1 MANSPLH
8 KIEDTTLLVNLK
20 IEGKDMKDIYAIQS
34 IKVNHAINKI
44 STTEIVFLPDVDIA
58 SGKIEMTDGDDFNP
72 GKIIEIFAGYTGT
85 ESNSIFKGVIVKQ
98 IVRLDKENS
107 YSFIIECRH
116 EAVKMSFTEKDRF
129 FENQPDDKVISNI
142 IGEYNIRCT
151 VGNSI
156 EQQEISFQKRTTD
169 WDFIVARC
177 TLNGMIVTLDGSAG
191 MLIDAPKLDAPS
203 VLTIEA
209 GIDMISF
216 DGTVSAE
223 NQPSAVNTHAWDPK
237 TLSLLKASA
246 TEPVL
251 NKQGNINV
259 KDLSS
264 APTQSVLNLVS
275 ATPLTT
281 GYLKTWA
288 NSILQRKRLGAFTG
302 NVQFIGNSMVKTGS
316 LIEIKGVGKKLS
328 GQAFVSAVKHS
339 IDSGN
344 WLTTVTFGLEEQP
357 ANENKPSL
365 YITAYGRLTTP
376 QGLQLATVKKI
387 EPDTGNLYRIQIE
400 IPSASDNQNYSWARM
415 AHPYASNKSGSFF
428 LPEIGDEVVFG
439 FLDNDPCHPIILG
452 SLYNG
457 KNDPPYTPAT
467 TNNIKAFVTRS
478 KMKLEFDEEKKS
490 IRLLTPGKNSI
501 VISDDEKYI
510 EMKDQHNNSFTLN
523 ADGISI
529 NSAGDIKI
537 SALRNIQIDATGNI
551 KAIATNDLALQ
562 GLTVNINAQTQL
574 IAKGNASAEFSA
586 AGETTLKGA
595 IVMIN

>member
-1 MANSPLH
+1 MANSPLDN
-8 KIEDTTLLVNLK
+8 IEDTTLLLK
-20 IEGKDMKDIYAIQS
+20 VIIDGLDMKDIYGIQS
-34 IKVNHAINKI
+34 VKVNHAINKI
-44 STTEIVFLPDVDIA
+44 STTEIVLSAEVDIA
-58 SGKIEMTDGDDFNP
+58 SGNIEITDSDDFNP
-72 GKIIEIFAGYTGT
+72 GKFIEIFAGYAGS

-116 EAVKMSFTEKDRF
+116 EAVKMTFTEKDRF
-129 FENQPDDKVISNI
+129 FENQSDDALIRNI
-142 IGEYNIRCT
+142 TSEYNIRCT
-151 VGNSI
+151 VGNSM

-169 WDFIVARC
+169 WDFILSRC

-191 MLIDAPKLDAPS
+191 MLIDEPKLDAPS

-223 NQPSAVNTHAWDPK
+223 YQPSAVNTNAWDPK
-237 TLSLLKASA
+237 TLSMVKASA
-246 TEPVL
+246 KEPAL

-264 APTQSVLNLVS
+264 DLTQSALNLVS
-275 ATPLTT
+275 TAPMTT
-281 GYLKTWA
+281 GSLKAWA
-288 NSILQRKRLGAFTG
+288 NNILLRKRLGAFTG
-302 NVQFIGNSMVKTGS
+302 NVQFIGNSMVKTGC

-328 GQAFVSAVKHS
+328 GKAFVSAVKHS

-344 WLTTVTFGLEEQP
+344 WITSVSFGLDDNP
-357 ANENKPSL
+357 INGNIHSSYA
-365 YITAYGRLTTP
+365 TAYGRLTTSL
-376 QGLQLATVKKI
+376 GLQLATVKKI
-387 EPDTGNLYRIQIE
+387 EQDASNLYRIQLE
-400 IPSASDNQNYSWARM
+400 IPSASHNPNYSWARM
-415 AHPYASNKSGSFF
+415 AHHYASGKSGSFF

-490 IRLLTPGKNSI
+490 IRLLTPGNNSI

-510 EMKDQHNNSFTLN
+510 EMKDQHNNSIKLN

-529 NSAGDIKI
+529 KSAGDIKI
-537 SALRNIQIDATGNI
+537 SAIGNIQIAAAGNI
-551 KAIATNDLALQ
+551 KADASNDLALQ
-562 GLTVNINAQTQL
+562 GLTVNVNAQTQL
-574 IAKGNASAEFSA
+574 IAKGTASAEFSA

>member
-1 MANSPLH
+1 MANSPLD
-8 KIEDTTLLVNLK
+8 KIEDTTLLVKLK
-20 IEGKDMKDIYAIQS
+20 IEGSDMKDIYAIQS
-34 IKVNHAINKI
+34 IKVYHAINKI
-44 STTEIVFLPDVDIA
+44 STTEIVLSAEVDIA
-58 SGKIEMTDGDDFNP
+58 SGKIEMTDSDDFNP
-72 GKIIEIFAGYTGT
+72 GKIIEIFAGYAGT

-116 EAVKMSFTEKDRF
+116 EAVKMTFTEKDRF
-129 FENQPDDKVISNI
+129 FENQSDDALIRNI
-142 IGEYNIRCT
+142 TGEYNIRCT
-151 VGNSI
+151 VGNI
-156 EQQEISFQKRTTD
+156 MEQQEISFQKMTTD
-169 WDFIVARC
+169 WDFILSRC

-191 MLIDAPKLDAPS
+191 MLIDAPKLDAHS

-223 NQPSAVNTHAWDPK
+223 YQPSAVNTNAWDPK
-237 TLSLLKASA
+237 TLSLVKASA
-246 TEPVL
+246 TEPAL

-264 APTQSVLNLVS
+264 DLTQSALNLVS
-275 ATPLTT
+275 TAPMTT
-281 GYLKTWA
+281 GSLKAWA
-288 NSILQRKRLGAFTG
+288 NNIFLRKRLGAFTG
-302 NVQFIGNSMVKTGS
+302 NVQFIGNSMVKTGC

-344 WLTTVTFGLEEQP
+344 WITLVSFGLDDNP
-357 ANENKPSL
+357 VNGNIHSSYA
-365 YITAYGRLTTP
+365 TAYGRLTSSL
-376 QGLQLATVKKI
+376 GLQLATVKKI
-387 EPDTGNLYRIQIE
+387 EQDASNLYRIQLE
-400 IPSASDNQNYSWARM
+400 IPSASDNPNYSWARM
-415 AHPYASNKSGSFF
+415 AHQYASGKSGSFF

-490 IRLLTPGKNSI
+490 IRLLTPGNNSI

-529 NSAGDIKI
+529 KSAGDIKI
-537 SALRNIQIDATGNI
+537 SAIGNIQIAADGNI
-551 KAIATNDLALQ
+551 KANASNDLALQ
-562 GLTVNINAQTQL
+562 GLTVNVNAKTQL
-574 IAKGNASAEFSA
+574 IAKGTASAEFSA